1 MKENSLISGGNQE
14 KFTTLSKNTVPNAPR
29 LRKKAYLCSRGGES
43 VADMFFNVESR
54 EYMATIKFDRERF
67 LQSIREYRQQKREWQ
82 ERINKQLDEKEEE
95 IRRIKASHYYE
106 IA

>member
-1 MKENSLISGGNQE
+1 MKKQVRSERFPFFYFFCKKYISQRTPFKKKCLSLH
-14 KFTTLSKNTVPNAPR
+14 
-29 LRKKAYLCSRGGES
+29 RGGES
-43 VADMFFNVESR
+43 VTDMTLNVESR

-82 ERINKQLDEKEEE
+82 ERINKQLDAKEEE

>member
-1 MKENSLISGGNQE
+1 MLIFAAWW
-14 KFTTLSKNTVPNAPR
+14 KIRRRHDF
-29 LRKKAYLCSRGGES
+29 YLK
-43 VADMFFNVESR
+43 VER
-54 EYMATIKFDRERF
+54 YMATIKFDRERF

>member
-1 MKENSLISGGNQE
+1 MFLMLIV
-14 KFTTLSKNTVPNAPR
+14 K
-29 LRKKAYLCSRGGES
+29 
-43 VADMFFNVESR
+43 
-54 EYMATIKFDRERF
+54 YMATIKFDRERF

-82 ERINKQLDEKEEE
+82 ERINKQLDAKEEE